1 MDGVHVLGLAPERS
15 PAASRLA
22 REVGLLAALA
32 AGYFVAAKLGLRL
45 AFVHASATPVWPN
58 TGLALAAMLILGTRV
73 WPAVLVG
80 AFLANIATAGSVAT
94 SLGIAVGNTL
104 EALVGAYLVT
114 RFASGRRAFDR
125 AGDVVRFALLA
136 GIVSTTVSATF
147 GVTSLALGGF
157 ARWTDYGPIWLTWW
171 LGDTVGDLVVA
182 PVVLL
187 WYARP
192 LVRWPRGRALEAAGL
207 LAGLGLV
214 GLVVFGGLFP
224 ARVKDYPLEF
234 VCIPF
239 FLWAA
244 VRFRAREAATATLV
258 LSAIAIRG
266 TLLGFGPFVR
276 DAPNESLLLLQA
288 FMGVVSVMTLIL
300 AAAVSER
307 KRVEAQLRHLSVS
320 DALTGLGNYRLLTTV
335 LEAEIRRSQRTE
347 RRFAVI
353 FLDVDGLKQI
363 NDRHGHVV
371 GSRALCRVAEVLHG
385 SCRAVD
391 TAARFGGDEFALVL
405 PEADG
410 AAAER
415 VVQRIVERLAQD
427 SERPRVAASLGV
439 AVYPQD
445 GETVEALLGAADRV
459 LYKMKARHRAP
470 PPPPQVPRR
479 RPDARR

>member
-1 MDGVHVLGLAPERS
+1 MDDVHLLVSVPERT
-15 PAASRLA
+15 AVRSRLA
-22 REVGLLAALA
+22 RELGLLTGLGAV
-32 AGYFVAAKLGLRL
+32 YFVAAKLGLRL
-45 AFVHASATPVWPN
+45 AFMHASATPVWPN
-58 TGLALAAMLILGTRV
+58 TGLALATMLILGARV

-80 AFLANIATAGSVAT
+80 AFLANLTTVGSVAT
-94 SLGIAVGNTL
+94 SLGIAAGNTL

-114 RFASGRRAFDR
+114 RFASGRRAFER
-125 AGDVVRFALLA
+125 LGDVVKFTVLA
-136 GIVSTTVSATF
+136 GVLSTTISAIF

-157 ARWTDYGPIWLTWW
+157 ARWADYGWIWLTWW
-171 LGDTVGDLVVA
+171 LGDAVGDLVVA
-182 PVVLL
+182 PVALL

-192 LVRWPRGRALEAAGL
+192 RVRWPRGRALEAAALLVGL
-207 LAGLGLV
+207 GLAGLM
-214 GLVVFGGLFP
+214 VFGGLLP
-224 ARVKDYPLEF
+224 SRKDYPLEF

-244 VRFRAREAATATLV
+244 VRFRAREAATAILV

-266 TLLGFGPFVR
+266 TVLGFGPFVR
-276 DAPNESLLLLQA
+276 DAPNESLLLLQS

-300 AAAVSER
+300 TAAVSER

-320 DALTGLGNYRLLTTV
+320 DALTGLGNYRQLTTV
-335 LEAEIRRSQRTE
+335 LEAEIQRSQRTE
-347 RRFAVI
+347 RSFAVV
-353 FLDVDGLKQI
+353 FLDVDRLKQI

-371 GSRALCRVAEVLHG
+371 GSRALCRVAEVLRG

-405 PEADG
+405 PEADA

-415 VVQRIVERLAQD
+415 VVQRIGERLAQD

-439 AVYPQD
+439 AVYPED

-459 LYKMKARHRAP
+459 LYQMKALHRAP
-470 PPPPQVPRR
+470 
-479 RPDARR
+479 AR

>member
-1 MDGVHVLGLAPERS
+1 MDDVHLLVSVPERT
-15 PAASRLA
+15 AVRSRLA
-22 REVGLLAALA
+22 RELGLLTGLGAV
-32 AGYFVAAKLGLRL
+32 YFVAAKLGLRL
-45 AFVHASATPVWPN
+45 AFMHASATPVWPN
-58 TGLALAAMLILGTRV
+58 TGLALATMLILGARV

-80 AFLANIATAGSVAT
+80 AFLANLTTVGSVAT
-94 SLGIAVGNTL
+94 SLGIAAGNTL
-104 EALVGAYLVT
+104 EALAGAYLVT
-114 RFASGRRAFDR
+114 RFASGRRAFER
-125 AGDVVRFALLA
+125 AVDVVKFTVLA
-136 GIVSTTVSATF
+136 GVLSTTVSAIF

-157 ARWTDYGPIWLTWW
+157 ARWADYGWIWLTWW
-171 LGDTVGDLVVA
+171 LGDAVGDLVVA
-182 PVVLL
+182 PVALL

-192 LVRWPRGRALEAAGL
+192 RVRWPRGRALEAAALLVGL
-207 LAGLGLV
+207 GLAGLM
-214 GLVVFGGLFP
+214 VFGGLLP
-224 ARVKDYPLEF
+224 SRKDYPLEF

-244 VRFRAREAATATLV
+244 VRFRAREAATAILV

-266 TLLGFGPFVR
+266 TVLGFGPFVR

-300 AAAVSER
+300 TAAVSER

-320 DALTGLGNYRLLTTV
+320 DALTGLGNYRQLTTV
-335 LEAEIRRSQRTE
+335 LEAEIQRSQRTE
-347 RRFAVI
+347 RRFAVV
-353 FLDVDGLKQI
+353 FLDVDRLKQI

-371 GSRALCRVAEVLHG
+371 GSRALCRVAEVLRG

-405 PEADG
+405 PEADA

-415 VVQRIVERLAQD
+415 VVQRIGERLAQD

-459 LYKMKARHRAP
+459 LYQMKALHRAP
-470 PPPPQVPRR
+470 
-479 RPDARR
+479 AR

>member
-1 MDGVHVLGLAPERS
+1 MGRLHLLVPAPERT
-15 PAASRLA
+15 AVRSRLA
-22 REVGLLAALA
+22 RELGLLTGLA
-32 AGYFVAAKLGLRL
+32 AVYFVAAKLGLRL

-58 TGLALAAMLILGTRV
+58 TGLALAALLLLGRRV

-80 AFLANIATAGSVAT
+80 AFLANVTTAGSVAT
-94 SLGIAVGNTL
+94 SLGVAAGNTL
-104 EALVGAYLVT
+104 EAVVGAYLVT
-114 RFASGRRAFDR
+114 RFASGRRAFER
-125 AGDVVRFALLA
+125 AGDVFRFAFLA
-136 GIVSTTVSATF
+136 GIVSTTISATF

-157 ARWTDYGPIWLTWW
+157 ARWAEYGPIWVTWW
-171 LGDTVGDLVVA
+171 LGDAVGDLVVA

-192 LVRWPRGRALEAAGL
+192 LVRWPRGRALEAAAL
-207 LAGLGLV
+207 LAGV
-214 GLVVFGGLFP
+214 GLTGLLVFGGLFP
-224 ARVKDYPLEF
+224 SRVKDYPLEF
-234 VCIPF
+234 VCMPF

-244 VRFRAREAATATLV
+244 VRFRAREAATAVLV

-276 DAPNESLLLLQA
+276 EAPNESLLLLQA
-288 FMGVVSVMTLIL
+288 FMGVAAVMTMIL

-320 DALTGLGNYRLLTTV
+320 DALTGLGNYRQLATV
-335 LEAEIRRSQRTE
+335 LEAEIQRSQRTE
-347 RRFAVI
+347 RRFAVL
-353 FLDVDGLKQI
+353 FLDVDGLKEI
-363 NDRHGHVV
+363 NDRHGHVA
-371 GSRALCRVAEVLHG
+371 GSRALCRMAEVLHG

-405 PEADG
+405 PEADR

-415 VVQRIVERLAQD
+415 VVQRIEERLAQD
-427 SERPRVAASLGV
+427 SELPRVAASLGV

-459 LYKMKARHRAP
+459 LYKMKARHRAS
-470 PPPPQVPRR
+470 
-479 RPDARR
+479 AS

>member
-1 MDGVHVLGLAPERS
+1 MDDVHLLVSVPERT
-15 PAASRLA
+15 AVGSRLA
-22 REVGLLAALA
+22 RELGLLAGLGAV
-32 AGYFVAAKLGLRL
+32 YFVAAKLGLRL
-45 AFVHASATPVWPN
+45 AFMHASATPVWPN
-58 TGLALAAMLILGTRV
+58 TGLALATMLILGARV

-80 AFLANIATAGSVAT
+80 AFLANLTTVGSVAT
-94 SLGIAVGNTL
+94 SLGIAAGNTL

-114 RFASGRRAFDR
+114 RFASGRRAFER
-125 AGDVVRFALLA
+125 EGDVVKFIVLA
-136 GIVSTTVSATF
+136 GVLSTTVSAIF

-157 ARWTDYGPIWLTWW
+157 ARWADYGWIWLTWW
-171 LGDTVGDLVVA
+171 LGDAVGNLVVA
-182 PVVLL
+182 PVALL

-192 LVRWPRGRALEAAGL
+192 RVRWPRGRALEVAALLVGL
-207 LAGLGLV
+207 GLAGLM
-214 GLVVFGGLFP
+214 VFGGLFP
-224 ARVKDYPLEF
+224 SRKDYPLEF

-244 VRFRAREAATATLV
+244 VRFRAREAATAILV

-266 TLLGFGPFVR
+266 TVLGFGPFVR

-300 AAAVSER
+300 TAAVSER

-320 DALTGLGNYRLLTTV
+320 DALTGLGNYRQLTTV

-347 RRFAVI
+347 RGFAVV
-353 FLDVDGLKQI
+353 FLDVDRLKRI

-405 PEADG
+405 PEAD
-410 AAAER
+410 ATAAER
-415 VVQRIVERLAQD
+415 VVQRIGERLAQD
-427 SERPRVAASLGV
+427 SERPRLAASLGV

-459 LYKMKARHRAP
+459 LYQMKALHRAP
-470 PPPPQVPRR
+470 
-479 RPDARR
+479 AR

>member
-1 MDGVHVLGLAPERS
+1 MDDVHLLVSVPERT
-15 PAASRLA
+15 AVRSRLA
-22 REVGLLAALA
+22 RELGLLTGLGAV
-32 AGYFVAAKLGLRL
+32 YFVAAKLGLRL
-45 AFVHASATPVWPN
+45 AFMHASATPVWPN
-58 TGLALAAMLILGTRV
+58 TGLALATMLILGARV

-80 AFLANIATAGSVAT
+80 AFLANLTTVGSVAT
-94 SLGIAVGNTL
+94 SLGIAAGNTL

-114 RFASGRRAFDR
+114 RFASGRRAFER
-125 AGDVVRFALLA
+125 AVDVVKFTVLA
-136 GIVSTTVSATF
+136 GVLSTTVSAIF

-157 ARWTDYGPIWLTWW
+157 ARWADYGWIWLTWW
-171 LGDTVGDLVVA
+171 LGDAVGDLVVA
-182 PVVLL
+182 PVALL

-192 LVRWPRGRALEAAGL
+192 RVRWPRGRALEAAALLVGL
-207 LAGLGLV
+207 GLAGLM
-214 GLVVFGGLFP
+214 VFGGLLP
-224 ARVKDYPLEF
+224 SRKDYPLEF

-244 VRFRAREAATATLV
+244 VRFRAREAATAILV

-266 TLLGFGPFVR
+266 TVLGFGPFVR

-300 AAAVSER
+300 TAAVSER

-320 DALTGLGNYRLLTTV
+320 DALTGLGNYRQLTTV
-335 LEAEIRRSQRTE
+335 LEAEIQRSQRTE
-347 RRFAVI
+347 RRFAVV
-353 FLDVDGLKQI
+353 FLDVDRLKQI

-371 GSRALCRVAEVLHG
+371 GSRALCRVAEALHG

-405 PEADG
+405 PEADA

-415 VVQRIVERLAQD
+415 VVQRIGERLAQD

-459 LYKMKARHRAP
+459 LYQMKALHRAP
-470 PPPPQVPRR
+470 
-479 RPDARR
+479 AR

>member
-1 MDGVHVLGLAPERS
+1 MHGVHLLVPAPQRTLVR
-15 PAASRLA
+15 SRLT
-22 REVGLLAALA
+22 RELGLLAGLA
-32 AGYFVAAKLGLRL
+32 AVYVVAAKLGLRL
-45 AFVHASATPVWPN
+45 AFLHASATAVWPN
-58 TGLALAAMLILGTRV
+58 TGLALAAVLILGVRV

-80 AFLANIATAGSVAT
+80 AFLANITTAGSVAS
-94 SLGIAVGNTL
+94 SLGIAAGNTL

-114 RFASGRRAFDR
+114 RFASGRRALER
-125 AGDVVRFALLA
+125 AGDVVKFALLA
-136 GIVSTTVSATF
+136 AIVSTTISATF

-157 ARWTDYGPIWLTWW
+157 ARWGAYGPIWLTWW
-171 LGDTVGDLVVA
+171 LGDAVGDLVVA

-192 LVRWPRGRALEAAGL
+192 LVRWPRLRALEAAAL
-207 LAGLGLV
+207 LVGVAIAGLI
-214 GLVVFGGLFP
+214 VFGGLFP
-224 ARVKDYPLEF
+224 ARVQNYPLEF

-244 VRFRAREAATATLV
+244 VRFRAREAATAILV

-266 TLLGFGPFVR
+266 TLLGFGPFGR
-276 DAPNESLLLLQA
+276 EPPNEALLLLQA
-288 FMGVVSVMTLIL
+288 FIGVAAVTTLIL

-307 KRVEAQLRHLSVS
+307 KRVEAQLRRLSVS
-320 DALTGLGNYRLLTTV
+320 DALTGLGNYRHLATV
-335 LEAEIRRSQRTE
+335 LEAEIQRSQRTE
-347 RRFAVI
+347 RHFAVV

-371 GSRALCRVAEVLHG
+371 GSRALCRVAEVLHS

-405 PEADG
+405 PEADQ
-410 AAAER
+410 AAADR
-415 VVQRIVERLAQD
+415 VVRRIVERLAQD
-427 SERPRVAASLGV
+427 IERPRVATSLGV

-459 LYKMKARHRAP
+459 LYRMKARRHAP
-470 PPPPQVPRR
+470 AP
-479 RPDARR
+479 

>member
-1 MDGVHVLGLAPERS
+1 MDDVHLLGSVPERT
-15 PAASRLA
+15 AVGSRLA
-22 REVGLLAALA
+22 RELGLLTGLGAV
-32 AGYFVAAKLGLRL
+32 YFVAAKLGLRL
-45 AFVHASATPVWPN
+45 AFMHASATPVWPN
-58 TGLALAAMLILGTRV
+58 TGLALATMLILGARV

-80 AFLANIATAGSVAT
+80 AFLANLTTVGSVAT
-94 SLGIAVGNTL
+94 SLGIAAGNTL

-114 RFASGRRAFDR
+114 RFASGRRAFER
-125 AGDVVRFALLA
+125 LGDVVKFTVLA
-136 GIVSTTVSATF
+136 GVLSTTISAIF

-157 ARWTDYGPIWLTWW
+157 ARWADYGWIWLTWW
-171 LGDTVGDLVVA
+171 LGDAVGDLVVA
-182 PVVLL
+182 PVALL

-192 LVRWPRGRALEAAGL
+192 RVRWPRGRALEAAALLVGL
-207 LAGLGLV
+207 GLAGLM
-214 GLVVFGGLFP
+214 VFGGLLP
-224 ARVKDYPLEF
+224 SRKDYPLEF

-244 VRFRAREAATATLV
+244 VRFRAREAATAILV

-266 TLLGFGPFVR
+266 TVLGFGPFVR

-300 AAAVSER
+300 TAAVSER

-320 DALTGLGNYRLLTTV
+320 DALTGLGNYRQLTTV
-335 LEAEIRRSQRTE
+335 LEAEIQRSQRTE
-347 RRFAVI
+347 RRFAVV
-353 FLDVDGLKQI
+353 FVDVDRLKQI

-371 GSRALCRVAEVLHG
+371 GSRALCRVAEVLRG

-405 PEADG
+405 PEADA

-415 VVQRIVERLAQD
+415 VVQRIGERLAQD

-439 AVYPQD
+439 AVYPED

-459 LYKMKARHRAP
+459 LYQMKALHRAP
-470 PPPPQVPRR
+470 
-479 RPDARR
+479 AR

>member
-1 MDGVHVLGLAPERS
+1 MDDVHLLVSVPERT
-15 PAASRLA
+15 AVRSRLA
-22 REVGLLAALA
+22 RELGLLTGLGAV
-32 AGYFVAAKLGLRL
+32 YFVAAKLGLRL
-45 AFVHASATPVWPN
+45 AFMHASATPVWPN
-58 TGLALAAMLILGTRV
+58 TGLALATMLILGARV

-80 AFLANIATAGSVAT
+80 AFLANLTTVGSVAT
-94 SLGIAVGNTL
+94 SLGIAAGNTL

-114 RFASGRRAFDR
+114 RFASGRRAFER
-125 AGDVVRFALLA
+125 AVDVVKFTVLA
-136 GIVSTTVSATF
+136 GVLSTTVSAIF

-157 ARWTDYGPIWLTWW
+157 ARWADYGWIWLTWW
-171 LGDTVGDLVVA
+171 LGDAVGDLVVA
-182 PVVLL
+182 PVALL

-192 LVRWPRGRALEAAGL
+192 RVRWPRGRALEAAALLVGL
-207 LAGLGLV
+207 GLAGLM
-214 GLVVFGGLFP
+214 VFGGLLP
-224 ARVKDYPLEF
+224 SRKDYPLEF

-244 VRFRAREAATATLV
+244 VRFRAREAATAILV

-266 TLLGFGPFVR
+266 TVLGFGPFVR

-300 AAAVSER
+300 TAAVSER
-307 KRVEAQLRHLSVS
+307 KRVEAQLRHLAVS
-320 DALTGLGNYRLLTTV
+320 DALTGLGNYRQLTTV
-335 LEAEIRRSQRTE
+335 LEAEIQRSQRTE
-347 RRFAVI
+347 RRFAVV
-353 FLDVDGLKQI
+353 FLDVDRLKQI

-371 GSRALCRVAEVLHG
+371 GSRALCRVAEVLRG

-405 PEADG
+405 PEADA

-415 VVQRIVERLAQD
+415 VVQRIGERLAQD

-445 GETVEALLGAADRV
+445 GDTVEALLGAADRV
-459 LYKMKARHRAP
+459 LYQMKALHRAP
-470 PPPPQVPRR
+470 
-479 RPDARR
+479 AR

>member
-1 MDGVHVLGLAPERS
+1 MDGVRIVEPAQERTQ
-15 PAASRLA
+15 AGVRLA
-22 REVGLLAALA
+22 RELGLLTGLA
-32 AGYFVAAKLGLRL
+32 VVYFVAAKLGLRL
-45 AFVHASATPVWPN
+45 AFRNASATPVWPN
-58 TGLALAAMLILGTRV
+58 AGLALATMLILGTRV

-80 AFLANIATAGSVAT
+80 AFLANITTAGSVAT
-94 SLGIAVGNTL
+94 SLGIALGNTL

-114 RFASGRRAFDR
+114 RFASGRRAFER
-125 AGDVVRFALLA
+125 ASDVVRFAVLA
-136 GIVSTTVSATF
+136 GIVSTAVSATF

-157 ARWTDYGPIWLTWW
+157 ARWTEYGPIWLTWW
-171 LGDTVGDLVVA
+171 LGDAVGDLVVA

-192 LVRWPRGRALEAAGL
+192 LVRWPRARALEAAALLTGVA
-207 LAGLGLV
+207 LAGLL
-214 GLVVFGGLFP
+214 VFGGLFP
-224 ARVKDYPLEF
+224 SRVKDYPLEF
-234 VCIPF
+234 LCIPF

-258 LSAIAIRG
+258 LSAIAISG

-276 DAPNESLLLLQA
+276 ATPNESLLLLQA

-307 KRVEAQLRHLSVS
+307 KRVEAQLRQMSVS
-320 DALTGLGNYRLLTTV
+320 DALTGLGNYRKLATV
-335 LEAEIRRSQRTE
+335 LEAEIRRSERTE
-347 RRFAVI
+347 RRFAVV
-353 FLDVDGLKQI
+353 FLDVDRLKQI

-410 AAAER
+410 AAAAR
-415 VVQRIVERLAQD
+415 VVRRIEQRLAQD

-439 AVYPQD
+439 AVYPED
-445 GETVEALLGAADRV
+445 GATVEALLGAADRV
-459 LYKMKARHRAP
+459 LYAMKARHRAP
-470 PPPPQVPRR
+470 TPPRGVPRH
-479 RPDARR
+479 RPEARR

>member
-15 PAASRLA
+15 QTPSRLA

-32 AGYFVAAKLGLRL
+32 AVYFVAAMLGLRL

-114 RFASGRRAFDR
+114 RFASGPRAFDR

-136 GIVSTTVSATF
+136 GIVSTTVSATV

-171 LGDTVGDLVVA
+171 LGDAVGDLVVA

-192 LVRWPRGRALEAAGL
+192 FVRWPRGRALEAAAL
-207 LAGLGLV
+207 LV
-214 GLVVFGGLFP
+214 GLGFVGLIVFGGLFP

-320 DALTGLGNYRLLTTV
+320 DALTGLGNYRQLTTV

-415 VVQRIVERLAQD
+415 VVRRIVERLAQD

>member
-1 MDGVHVLGLAPERS
+1 MDDVHLLVSVPERT
-15 PAASRLA
+15 AVRSRLA
-22 REVGLLAALA
+22 RELGLLTGLGAV
-32 AGYFVAAKLGLRL
+32 YFVAAKLGLRL
-45 AFVHASATPVWPN
+45 AFMHASATPVWPN
-58 TGLALAAMLILGTRV
+58 TGLALATMLILGARV

-80 AFLANIATAGSVAT
+80 AFLANLTTVGSVAT
-94 SLGIAVGNTL
+94 SLGIAAGNTL

-114 RFASGRRAFDR
+114 RFASGRRAFER
-125 AGDVVRFALLA
+125 AVDVVKFTVLA
-136 GIVSTTVSATF
+136 GVLSTTVSAIF

-157 ARWTDYGPIWLTWW
+157 ARWADYGWIWLTWW
-171 LGDTVGDLVVA
+171 LGDAVGDLVVA
-182 PVVLL
+182 PVALL

-192 LVRWPRGRALEAAGL
+192 RVRWPRGRALEAAALLVGL
-207 LAGLGLV
+207 GLAGLM
-214 GLVVFGGLFP
+214 VFGGLLP
-224 ARVKDYPLEF
+224 SRKDYPLEF

-244 VRFRAREAATATLV
+244 VRFRAREAATAILV

-266 TLLGFGPFVR
+266 TVLGFGPFVR

-300 AAAVSER
+300 TAAVSER
-307 KRVEAQLRHLSVS
+307 KRVEAQLRHLAVS
-320 DALTGLGNYRLLTTV
+320 DALTGLGNYRQLTTV
-335 LEAEIRRSQRTE
+335 LEAEIQRSQRTE
-347 RRFAVI
+347 RRFAVV
-353 FLDVDGLKQI
+353 FLDVDRLKQI

-371 GSRALCRVAEVLHG
+371 GSRALCRVAEVLRG

-405 PEADG
+405 PEADA

-415 VVQRIVERLAQD
+415 VVQRIGERLAQD

-459 LYKMKARHRAP
+459 LYQMKALHRAP
-470 PPPPQVPRR
+470 
-479 RPDARR
+479 AR